1 LLHTFSPF
9 LFDTF
14 SPIFNFTKKRKKCQY
29 ICAECQFFE
38 KNLLVWRKKGQ
49 SQLPVNQKSIVNLFF
64 YFWLTICSTSFIM
77 EPVLFLT
84 IHFRE
89 EIIMSAVTT
98 TKKKS
103 FTTFQMALIAVMAAI
118 TCILGP
124 LSIPIPISPVPIS
137 LTNLA
142 IYLTVCLLGWKFGT
156 ISYLIYLLI
165 GIAGL
170 PVFSG
175 FSSGF
180 AKLLGPTGGYL
191 IGFIPMAIICG
202 FAFEKFSNRG
212 MQIVVLAI
220 GTIVAYIF
228 GTAWLAIEAHLTF
241 YQALLAGVIPYIPG
255 DLVKIILVVLAGPIV
270 KKRLQSGGFLL

>member
-1 LLHTFSPF
+1 MT
-9 LFDTF
+9 TA
-14 SPIFNFTKKRKKCQY
+14 T
-29 ICAECQFFE
+29 
-38 KNLLVWRKKGQ
+38 
-49 SQLPVNQKSIVNLFF
+49 VN
-64 YFWLTICSTSFIM
+64 
-77 EPVLFLT
+77 
-84 IHFRE
+84 
-89 EIIMSAVTT
+89 

-124 LSIPIPISPVPIS
+124 LSIPIPVSPVPIS

-175 FSSGF
+175 FSSCF

-191 IGFIPMAIICG
+191 IGFIPMAIIAG
-202 FAFEKFSNRG
+202 IVIDKFSQRWIQILG
-212 MQIVVLAI
+212 MIVGTAI
-220 GTIVAYIF
+220 CYAF
-228 GTAWLAIEAHLTF
+228 GTAWFCIQAGYTVSAALAVC
-241 YQALLAGVIPYIPG
+241 VIPFIPA
-255 DLVKIILVVLAGPIV
+255 DLIKMVIAMIIGPEIR
-270 KKRLQSGGFLL
+270 KRLGAVAQ

>member
-1 LLHTFSPF
+1 
-9 LFDTF
+9 
-14 SPIFNFTKKRKKCQY
+14 
-29 ICAECQFFE
+29 
-38 KNLLVWRKKGQ
+38 
-49 SQLPVNQKSIVNLFF
+49 
-64 YFWLTICSTSFIM
+64 
-77 EPVLFLT
+77 
-84 IHFRE
+84 
-89 EIIMSAVTT
+89 MSAVTT

-142 IYLTVCLLGWKFGT
+142 IYLT
-156 ISYLIYLLI
+156 YLIYLLI

-212 MQIVVLAI
+212 MQIVGLAI

>member
-1 LLHTFSPF
+1 
-9 LFDTF
+9 
-14 SPIFNFTKKRKKCQY
+14 
-29 ICAECQFFE
+29 
-38 KNLLVWRKKGQ
+38 
-49 SQLPVNQKSIVNLFF
+49 
-64 YFWLTICSTSFIM
+64 
-77 EPVLFLT
+77 
-84 IHFRE
+84 
-89 EIIMSAVTT
+89 MSAVTT

-103 FTTFQMALIAVMAAI
+103 FTTFQMAHIAVMAAI

-180 AKLLGPTGGYL
+180 AKLFKRKSTDDCHWNKSDQVLQDSL
-191 IGFIPMAIICG
+191 
-202 FAFEKFSNRG
+202 FSP
-212 MQIVVLAI
+212 VL
-220 GTIVAYIF
+220 V
-228 GTAWLAIEAHLTF
+228 
-241 YQALLAGVIPYIPG
+241 
-255 DLVKIILVVLAGPIV
+255 LV
-270 KKRLQSGGFLL
+270 LQSF

>member
-1 LLHTFSPF
+1 
-9 LFDTF
+9 
-14 SPIFNFTKKRKKCQY
+14 
-29 ICAECQFFE
+29 
-38 KNLLVWRKKGQ
+38 
-49 SQLPVNQKSIVNLFF
+49 
-64 YFWLTICSTSFIM
+64 
-77 EPVLFLT
+77 
-84 IHFRE
+84 
-89 EIIMSAVTT
+89 MSAITT

-103 FTTFQMALIAVMAAI
+103 FTTFQMTLIAVMAAI

-202 FAFEKFSNRG
+202 FAFEKFSNTVCRLS
-212 MQIVVLAI
+212 VLPS
-220 GTIVAYIF
+220 V
-228 GTAWLAIEAHLTF
+228 LLLLTF
-241 YQALLAGVIPYIPG
+241 
-255 DLVKIILVVLAGPIV
+255 LVRHGLPSRHTLPFT
-270 KKRLQSGGFLL
+270 RHCSPE

>member
-1 LLHTFSPF
+1 
-9 LFDTF
+9 
-14 SPIFNFTKKRKKCQY
+14 
-29 ICAECQFFE
+29 
-38 KNLLVWRKKGQ
+38 
-49 SQLPVNQKSIVNLFF
+49 
-64 YFWLTICSTSFIM
+64 M

-212 MQIVVLAI
+212 MQVFHI
-220 GTIVAYIF
+220 
-228 GTAWLAIEAHLTF
+228 
-241 YQALLAGVIPYIPG
+241 QLLHRLQIQSELSFSLPYI
-255 DLVKIILVVLAGPIV
+255 LYYSSITSV
-270 KKRLQSGGFLL
+270 FYLLYYTYSDS

>member
-1 LLHTFSPF
+1 MT
-9 LFDTF
+9 TA
-14 SPIFNFTKKRKKCQY
+14 T
-29 ICAECQFFE
+29 
-38 KNLLVWRKKGQ
+38 
-49 SQLPVNQKSIVNLFF
+49 VN
-64 YFWLTICSTSFIM
+64 
-77 EPVLFLT
+77 
-84 IHFRE
+84 
-89 EIIMSAVTT
+89 

-124 LSIPIPISPVPIS
+124 LSIPIPVSPVPIS

-170 PVFSG
+170 PVFSS

-191 IGFIPMAIICG
+191 IGFIPMAIVAGIIIDR
-202 FAFEKFSNRG
+202 FHQRWI
-212 MQIVVLAI
+212 QIVAMII
-220 GTIVAYIF
+220 GTAICYAF
-228 GTAWLAIEAHLTF
+228 GTVWFCFQSGYTVAAALAVC
-241 YQALLAGVIPYIPG
+241 VIPFIPA
-255 DLVKIILVVLAGPIV
+255 DLIKIVIVTIIGPMIR
-270 KKRLQSGGFLL
+270 KRLGTVIE

>member
-1 LLHTFSPF
+1 
-9 LFDTF
+9 
-14 SPIFNFTKKRKKCQY
+14 
-29 ICAECQFFE
+29 
-38 KNLLVWRKKGQ
+38 
-49 SQLPVNQKSIVNLFF
+49 
-64 YFWLTICSTSFIM
+64 
-77 EPVLFLT
+77 
-84 IHFRE
+84 
-89 EIIMSAVTT
+89 MSAVTT

-124 LSIPIPISPVPIS
+124 LSIPIPFSPVPIS

-191 IGFIPMAIICG
+191 IGFIPMAIIAG
-202 FAFEKFSNRG
+202 IVIDKYTEKWLLCLLA
-212 MQIVVLAI
+212 MIV
-220 GTIVAYIF
+220 GTIVCYAL
-228 GTAWLAIEAHLTF
+228 GTAWLAYEAKMDMMA
-241 YQALLAGVIPYIPG
+241 ALWAGVIPFIPG
-255 DLVKIILVVLAGPIV
+255 DLVKMALAILIAPKIRAQVCRA
-270 KKRLQSGGFLL
+270 R